1 MPTHP
6 DHADDEDDLDLEI
19 EVDRRNAP
27 TVTARSNTGGARF
40 TRGPAA
46 PRAESNR
53 PLVRLLPGRR
63 VPNTRYRLV
72 RWLGEG
78 GMGVVYEAE
87 HEDIE
92 RRIALKILRQEA
104 SQDPEQAARFRE
116 EARAASKI
124 GSPNIVQILDFGE
137 LPDGRLMFFMDLLA
151 GQGLDAEIDSAP
163 MDQARLIAILR
174 QVCRGLAAAHDAG
187 IVHRDIK
194 PDNVILVTEDSR
206 EDVVKI
212 VDFGIATML
221 TSGNSDAP
229 AAGTPQYMAP
239 EQILGQGVDGRLDLY
254 SLGCMAYELLTGHPP
269 FHEGDVEQ
277 LLEQQ
282 LTTQPVPIQQLV
294 PQEQLHPA
302 LATVVMRCLAK
313 HPDQR
318 YRDARDLEA
327 ALCEAQ
333 IIAGLHT
340 AWDDLPLP
348 DVEPERK
355 AMLASKM
362 PRLADS
368 PTSKRRWLW
377 PVIAVVGMAAA
388 AAIAIVLTREEPPE
402 PGEEEIVKERERMAI
417 DAGSRGNWVYPEDP
431 DDAAAVEDTSYR
443 HILQLEA
450 LDGSVAALGKAK
462 GIELRDKFFSSLKTQ
477 GDKWWDK
484 EGGESFAADFYSQ
497 ALVFAYSP
505 EMEVMIPDLDAAKE
519 ARERSKM
526 TRGMLSEFFRDAEQ
540 GSFSADEVQSAMMV
554 NTLAEPDEEVREEKM
569 KQLSKKSGKR
579 KPLSATQ
586 LNRLA
591 KLAQDDEEAVADP
604 DESAGA
610 GASGGQG
617 SGDDSSGD
625 DTDASDTDTLLAD
638 AEPGGRTSGG
648 GSNAPLTKTAK
659 RDPQRSRK
667 LSSEAAAALASGQRK
682 QAEGLFHQALA
693 LDNRN
698 AAALIGLSDIHF
710 DRSNYQQA
718 VQFAKK
724 AVQAAPKKASYRIR
738 LGDAY
743 FKLLRYTDA
752 LAEYEAAGKL
762 GSKEASGRIAKVKSR
777 LGH

>member
-1 MPTHP
+1 
-6 DHADDEDDLDLEI
+6 
-19 EVDRRNAP
+19 
-27 TVTARSNTGGARF
+27 
-40 TRGPAA
+40 
-46 PRAESNR
+46 
-53 PLVRLLPGRR
+53 
-63 VPNTRYRLV
+63 
-72 RWLGEG
+72 
-78 GMGVVYEAE
+78 MGVVYEAE

-92 RRIALKILRQEA
+92 RRIALKILRHEA

-163 MDQARLIAILR
+163 MDQGRLIAILR

-194 PDNVILVTEDSR
+194 PDNVILVTEDNR
-206 EDVVKI
+206 DDVVKI

-282 LTTQPVPIQQLV
+282 LTAQPAPLTQLV
-294 PQEQLHPA
+294 PPDQLHPS
-302 LATVVMRCLAK
+302 LATVIMRCLAK

-333 IIAGLHT
+333 IAAGLHT

-362 PRLADS
+362 PRLEDA
-368 PTSKRRWLW
+368 PTGKRRWLW

-388 AAIAIVLTREEPPE
+388 ATIAIIVTREEPPE
-402 PGEEEIVKERERMAI
+402 PGEEEIVKERERLAI
-417 DAGSRGNWVYPEDP
+417 DAGSRGNWVYPEDSNEP
-431 DDAAAVEDTSYR
+431 EDTSYR
-443 HILQLEA
+443 HILKLEA
-450 LDGSVAALGKAK
+450 LDGSIAKLGQAK
-462 GIELRDKFFSSLKTQ
+462 GIELRDKFFNSLKAQ
-477 GDKWWDK
+477 GDKWWEK
-484 EGGESFAADFYSQ
+484 EGGESFAADFYGQ
-497 ALVFAYSP
+497 ALVFAYNR
-505 EMEVMIPDLDAAKE
+505 EMEVMIPDLDSAKE

-554 NTLAEPDEEVREEKM
+554 NTLAEEDEEVREEKI
-569 KQLSKKSGKR
+569 KQLSKKTGKR

-591 KLAQDDEEAVADP
+591 KLAQDDDDSGGVEA
-604 DESAGA
+604 DESAG
-610 GASGGQG
+610 
-617 SGDDSSGD
+617 GD
-625 DTDASDTDTLLAD
+625 DTSADSDGDAGEDTDANDTDALLAD
-638 AEPGGRTSGG
+638 AGSRTSGG
-648 GSNAPLTKTAK
+648 GGNAPVTKTAK
-659 RDPQRSRK
+659 RDPKRSRK

-682 QAEGLFHQALA
+682 KAEELFHQALA

-718 VQFAKK
+718 VQFASK
-724 AVQAAPKKASYRIR
+724 AVQAAPKKANYRIR

-743 FKLLRYTDA
+743 FKLLRYQDS
-752 LAEYEAAGKL
+752 LREYESAQKL
-762 GSKEASGRIAKVKSR
+762 GSKEASGRISKVKAR
-777 LGH
+777 LGK

>member
-1 MPTHP
+1 
-6 DHADDEDDLDLEI
+6 
-19 EVDRRNAP
+19 
-27 TVTARSNTGGARF
+27 
-40 TRGPAA
+40 
-46 PRAESNR
+46 
-53 PLVRLLPGRR
+53 
-63 VPNTRYRLV
+63 
-72 RWLGEG
+72 
-78 GMGVVYEAE
+78 
-87 HEDIE
+87 
-92 RRIALKILRQEA
+92 
-104 SQDPEQAARFRE
+104 
-116 EARAASKI
+116 
-124 GSPNIVQILDFGE
+124 
-137 LPDGRLMFFMDLLA
+137 
-151 GQGLDAEIDSAP
+151 
-163 MDQARLIAILR
+163 MDQGRLIAILR

-187 IVHRDIK
+187 IVHRDIT
-194 PDNVILVTEDSR
+194 PDNVILVTEDNR
-206 EDVVKI
+206 DDVVKI

-282 LTTQPVPIQQLV
+282 LTAQPAPLTQLV
-294 PQEQLHPA
+294 PPDQLHPS
-302 LATVVMRCLAK
+302 LATVIMRCLAK

-333 IIAGLHT
+333 IAAGLHT

-362 PRLADS
+362 PRLEDA
-368 PTSKRRWLW
+368 PTGKRRWLW

-388 AAIAIVLTREEPPE
+388 ATIAIIVTREEPPE
-402 PGEEEIVKERERMAI
+402 PGEEEIVKERERLAI
-417 DAGSRGNWVYPEDP
+417 DAGSRGNWVYPEDSNEP
-431 DDAAAVEDTSYR
+431 EDTSYR
-443 HILQLEA
+443 HILKLEA
-450 LDGSVAALGKAK
+450 LDGSIAKLGQAK
-462 GIELRDKFFSSLKTQ
+462 GIELRDKFFNSLKAQ
-477 GDKWWDK
+477 GDKWWEK
-484 EGGESFAADFYSQ
+484 EGGESFAADFYGQ
-497 ALVFAYSP
+497 ALVFAYNR
-505 EMEVMIPDLDAAKE
+505 EMEVMIPDLDSAKE

-554 NTLAEPDEEVREEKM
+554 NTLAEEDEEVREEKI
-569 KQLSKKSGKR
+569 KQLSKKTGKR

-591 KLAQDDEEAVADP
+591 KLAQDDDDSGGVEA
-604 DESAGA
+604 DESAG
-610 GASGGQG
+610 
-617 SGDDSSGD
+617 GD
-625 DTDASDTDTLLAD
+625 DTSADSDGDAGEDTDANDTDALLAD
-638 AEPGGRTSGG
+638 AGSRTSGG
-648 GSNAPLTKTAK
+648 GGNAPVTKTAK
-659 RDPQRSRK
+659 RDPKRSRK

-682 QAEGLFHQALA
+682 KAEELFHQALA

-752 LAEYEAAGKL
+752 LAEYEAAKKL
-762 GSKEASGRIAKVKSR
+762 GSKEASGRISKVKGR